1 MNYIDLGII
10 IILALGTITGIRRG
24 FVASI
29 TSVACVIVSIL
40 VAKIYYKTVAIFL
53 LMNTGLKDT
62 LIKFMAEKKVLQ
74 GFNGF
79 MPDNN
84 MPTFFSDYFAQDI
97 YTFVS
102 IIIIN
107 LIAMIGIYLIVRFL
121 LAIVEGYVK
130 KATEMPGL
138 NEINK
143 VGGGVIGFAKTVLI
157 LLLIFAALIPVSNM
171 IPWAGFKD
179 VVETSLL
186 AKYFYSYNFILGWI
200 WNSAFELIKR

>member
-1 MNYIDLGII
+1 MNWLDLCII

-24 FVASI
+24 FVASV
-29 TSVACVIVSIL
+29 TSVAFVIVSII
-40 VAKIYYKTVAIFL
+40 VAKIYYKTVSLFL
-53 LMNTGLKDT
+53 LTNTPLKDT
-62 LIKFMAEKKVLQ
+62 IIKFMEEKKVLE

-79 MPDNN
+79 MPGNT

-97 YTFVS
+97 HTFVS
-102 IIIIN
+102 IVIIN
-107 LIAMIGIYLIVRFL
+107 LIAIIGVYLVVRFL

-130 KATEMPGL
+130 RATEMPGL

-143 VGGGVIGFAKTVLI
+143 LGGGAIGFAKTVLI
-157 LLLIFAALIPVSNM
+157 LLLIFAAIIPVSNM
-171 IPWAGFKD
+171 LPWAGFKE
-179 VVETSLL
+179 VVQSSLL

>member
-1 MNYIDLGII
+1 MNWLDLCII

-29 TSVACVIVSIL
+29 TSVACVILSIV
-40 VAKIYYKTVAIFL
+40 VAKIYYKTVALFL
-53 LMNTGLKDT
+53 LTNTALKDT
-62 LIKFMAEKKVLQ
+62 IIKFMEEKKVLQ

-79 MPDNN
+79 MPENA

-97 YTFVS
+97 HTFVS
-102 IIIIN
+102 IVIIN
-107 LIAMIGIYLIVRFL
+107 LIAMIGIYLVVRFL

-130 KATEMPGL
+130 KATELPGL

-143 VGGGVIGFAKTVLI
+143 LGGGAIGFAKTVLI
-157 LLLIFAALIPVSNM
+157 LLLIFAAIIPVSNM
-171 IPWAGFKD
+171 MPYAGFKE
-179 VVETSLL
+179 VVQNSILT
-186 AKYFYSYNFILGWI
+186 KYLYSYNFILGWI